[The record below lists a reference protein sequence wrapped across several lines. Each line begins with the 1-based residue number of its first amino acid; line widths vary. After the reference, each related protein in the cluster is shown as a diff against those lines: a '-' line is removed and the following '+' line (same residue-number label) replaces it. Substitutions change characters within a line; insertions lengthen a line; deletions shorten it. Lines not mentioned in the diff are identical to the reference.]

1 MRESLDQRLMQTR
14 ERIRAKR
21 KLDSMLKQARD
32 SLYTDASRCRELQE
46 RLDAERSDVE
56 KLEGTSLTGLF
67 YTVLGTKEDRLEE
80 ERQEFLAAKLKY
92 EEASESRQLS
102 EAEVQRIEVKLQPLA
117 GIEDEY
123 QKLLSEKEAAL
134 AAAGDGT
141 AESLLRLSESLA
153 DLTADA
159 KEPQEAIVAG
169 EQALRALRSVRSEL
183 KSAANWG
190 TFDMLGGGL
199 LSTMAKH
206 SKIDEA
212 KSQAHRAQRYLRLFE
227 EELADADARLH
238 VSLEIGGFSKFA
250 DYFFDGL
257 IADWIVQSKIQN
269 AASACERTITQVTS
283 AISTCRRRLTEAREQ
298 QQDVAK
304 QRRTLIE
311 QA

>member
-1 MRESLDQRLMQTR
+1 MRESLDQRLIQIK
-14 ERIRAKR
+14 ERMRAKQ
-21 KLDSMLKQARD
+21 KLDAMLKQARN
-32 SLYTDASRCRELQE
+32 SLYTDASRCRELQK
-46 RLDAERSDVE
+46 RLEAERSDVE

-67 YTVLGTKEDRLEE
+67 YSVLGTKEERLEK
-80 ERQEFLAAKLKY
+80 ERQEFLAAQLKY
-92 EEASESRQLS
+92 EEASDSRQAS
-102 EAEVQRIEVKLQPLA
+102 EAEVQRIEAELQPLA
-117 GIEDEY
+117 GVEDEY
-123 QKLLSEKEAAL
+123 QQLLSEKETAL

-153 DLTADA
+153 DLTSDA
-159 KEPQEAIVAG
+159 KELQEAIIAG

-212 KSQAHRAQRYLRLFE
+212 KSQAHRAQRHLRHFE
-227 EELADADARLH
+227 EELADADERLQ

-269 AASACERTITQVTS
+269 AASACERTFGQVTS
-283 AISTCRRRLTEAREQ
+283 AISTCRRRLTEVREQ
-298 QQDVAK
+298 QQNVAE
-304 QRRTLIE
+304 QRQTLIE

>member
-1 MRESLDQRLMQTR
+1 MLKPLDQRLMQIK
-14 ERIRAKR
+14 ERIRSKQ
-21 KLDSMLKQARD
+21 KLDAMLKQARN
-32 SLYTDASRCRELQE
+32 S
-46 RLDAERSDVE
+46 
-56 KLEGTSLTGLF
+56 F
-67 YTVLGTKEDRLEE
+67 YTVLGTKEERLEK
-80 ERQEFLAAKLKY
+80 ERQEFLAAQLKY
-92 EEASESRQLS
+92 EEASESRQAS
-102 EAEVQRIEVKLQPLA
+102 EAEVQRIETELQPLA
-117 GIEDEY
+117 GVEDEY
-123 QKLLSEKEAAL
+123 QQLLSEKEAAL

-159 KEPQEAIVAG
+159 KELQEAVVAG
-169 EQALRALRSVRSEL
+169 EQAMQALRSVRSEL

-212 KSQAHRAQRYLRLFE
+212 KSQAHRAQRYLRHFE
-227 EELADADARLH
+227 EELADADERLH
-238 VSLEIGGFSKFA
+238 VSLKIDGFSKFA

-269 AASACERTITQVTS
+269 AASACENTISQVTS
-283 AISTCRRRLTEAREQ
+283 AISTCRRRLTEALEQ
-298 QQDVAK
+298 QQDVAE
-304 QRRTLIE
+304 QRQAFIE